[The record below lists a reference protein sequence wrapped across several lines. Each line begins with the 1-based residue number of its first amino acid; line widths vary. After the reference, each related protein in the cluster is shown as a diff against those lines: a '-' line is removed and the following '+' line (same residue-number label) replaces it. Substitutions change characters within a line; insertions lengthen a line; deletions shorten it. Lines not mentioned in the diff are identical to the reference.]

1 MRVFA
6 VVAGLWL
13 SSALVQLRHFGL
25 QRLRIAARASAK
37 AKAKDEEM
45 AEMVA
50 AIMSAVDEGR
60 EEDLKKAGLKVTK
73 RSDLE
78 IMRDN
83 LSNDQI
89 LENVLGDMAG
99 TEEQEIMRML
109 ESTHAAMGVVG
120 FDGET
125 GVESELLAE
134 FRAEA
139 VQAMRDLKSSNRS
152 IFDDPGDLGFN
163 DNIPATDPFRP
174 KQGGTERTLSPVV
187 TGGDAPPSF
196 GGRSREWEID
206 PAELE
211 SENES
216 PLVTESAPLANQES
230 GPVDMASMAAI
241 EAEKGLSDMDGS
253 RAMAQQT
260 FAQLLKASMDAS
272 EDKAVETEEET
283 RKMILEAA
291 ANGDYASLDVKGLL
305 GETLGTLAE
314 QLGIDVR
321 DELGSDKAK
330 QDMQAIMASSM
341 AELTNNM
348 AELDEQSQLLFQ
360 KLGNLEEELRKETAA
375 FEEQKSSELEELL
388 GKQATLQNDIESS
401 REQMQATAQQLERL
415 MSNLDENADVLT

>member
-1 MRVFA
+1 MRVFV

-13 SSALVQLRHFGL
+13 SNAFVQRSNWHCLH
-25 QRLRIAARASAK
+25 QRTRAT

-60 EEDLKKAGLKVTK
+60 EEDLKKAGLRVTK

-83 LSNDQI
+83 LSNEQI

-99 TEEQEIMRML
+99 AEEQEIMRML
-109 ESTHAAMGVVG
+109 ESTNAAMGVVG

-125 GVESELLAE
+125 GVDAELLAE

-139 VQAMRDLKSSNRS
+139 VQAMRDIKSSDRS
-152 IFDDPGDLGFN
+152 IFDDSGVVGVD
-163 DNIPATDPFRP
+163 DNIPDSEISRP

-187 TGGDAPPSF
+187 IGGDAPPPSS

-206 PAELE
+206 PAEFE
-211 SENES
+211 SEPES

-241 EAEKGLSDMDGS
+241 EAEKGLSDTDGS

-272 EDKAVETEEET
+272 EEKAVETEEET
-283 RKMILEAA
+283 RKKILEAA

-321 DELGSDKAK
+321 SELGSDKAK

-348 AELDEQSQLLFQ
+348 AELDEQSQMLFQ
-360 KLGNLEEELRKETAA
+360 KLGNLEEELRMETAA

>member
-1 MRVFA
+1 MRVFV

-13 SSALVQLRHFGL
+13 SNAFVQRSNCHCLQQRTRAL
-25 QRLRIAARASAK
+25 

-60 EEDLKKAGLKVTK
+60 EEDLKKAGLRVTK

-83 LSNDQI
+83 LSNEQI

-99 TEEQEIMRML
+99 AEEQEIMRML
-109 ESTHAAMGVVG
+109 ESTNAAMGVVG

-125 GVESELLAE
+125 GVDAELLAE

-139 VQAMRDLKSSNRS
+139 VQAMRDMKSSDRS
-152 IFDDPGDLGFN
+152 IFDDSGVVGVD
-163 DNIPATDPFRP
+163 DNIPASEISRP

-187 TGGDAPPSF
+187 IGGDAPPPSS

-206 PAELE
+206 PAEFE
-211 SENES
+211 SEPES

-241 EAEKGLSDMDGS
+241 EAEKGLSDTDGS

-272 EDKAVETEEET
+272 EEKAVETEEET
-283 RKMILEAA
+283 RKKILEAA

-321 DELGSDKAK
+321 SELGSDKAK

-348 AELDEQSQLLFQ
+348 AELDEQSQMLFQ
-360 KLGNLEEELRKETAA
+360 KLGNLEEELRMETAA